1 MRQGEC
7 LLMKRVI
14 TNVIPFVAIVIVF
27 VLTIKTTSVSSQA
40 QQQAPAAG
48 AQPAQ
53 APPAGGAPQQG
64 AGGAGRGG
72 ARAGGGG
79 ARGTPLGDGPWDI
92 GEGEN
97 KVHVTVVTKGVD
109 HPWGM
114 VFLPNGDMLV
124 TERAARLR
132 VVRKGVLDPTP
143 ITGLPEIRTGSLG
156 GLLDIALHPNFAQNR
171 FVYLA
176 YSKPIAD
183 PPGRSTTAVYRAK
196 WDGGAALT
204 EGKDVFLAEPS
215 YGGARGAPAPV
226 RCCGQGPLDASYGSR
241 LAFDKAGYLYITVG
255 DRNYGEMAQDTSV
268 DIGKIVRVKDDGT
281 IPADNPFVGKA
292 GYRPEIYSIGHRNP
306 LGLTIDSVTGMIW
319 STEFGPRGGDEL
331 NRIEAGK
338 NYGWILITNGTHY
351 QDVNTPA
358 NIGKNNVAGYE
369 DPVVFWVPQCANP
382 CSFNP
387 GNVTVYR
394 GDKFPQW
401 NGNILLGSMGNL
413 EGDRNF
419 VLRVV
424 VDANGKFVSQTRIM
438 TGLNQRIRDVRTG
451 PDGYVYVLTDETAGA
466 MLRLEP
472 AK

>member
-1 MRQGEC
+1 
-7 LLMKRVI
+7 MKRVI
-14 TNVIPFVAIVIVF
+14 SNVFPFVALVV
-27 VLTIKTTSVSSQA
+27 VLVLAIQSTSVSSQA
-40 QQQAPAAG
+40 QQQTPAAG
-48 AQPAQ
+48 AAQPAQ
-53 APPAGGAPQQG
+53 DAPAGAPPQRG
-64 AGGAGRGG
+64 AGGGGR
-72 ARAGGGG
+72 GG

-97 KVHVTVVTKGVD
+97 RVHVTVVTKGVD

-114 VFLPNGDMLV
+114 VFLPNSDMLV
-124 TERAARLR
+124 TERAGRLR

-143 ITGLPEIRTGSLG
+143 ITGLPPLRAGGFG
-156 GLLDIALHPNFAQNR
+156 GLMDIALHPNFAQNR
-171 FVYLA
+171 LVYFTYA
-176 YSKPIAD
+176 KQTSETPAK
-183 PPGRSTTAVYRAK
+183 STTAVYRARF
-196 WDGGAALT
+196 DGGAELT
-204 EGKDVFLAEPS
+204 DGKDVFVAEP
-215 YGGARGAPAPV
+215 YYAVGRGAETPV

-255 DRNYGEMAQDTSV
+255 DRNYGEMAQDPSV
-268 DIGKIVRVKDDGT
+268 DIGKIVRIKDDGT
-281 IPADNPFVGKA
+281 IPTDNPFIGKA
-292 GYRPEIYSIGHRNP
+292 GYRPELYTIGHRNP

-351 QDVNTPA
+351 QNINTPA
-358 NIGKNNVAGYE
+358 QIGKNNVAGYE

-387 GNVTVYR
+387 GNVTVYH

-401 NGNILLGSMGNL
+401 NGNVLLGSMGNL

-424 VDANGKFVSQTRIM
+424 VDANGKFVSQTRIL
-438 TGLNQRIRDVRTG
+438 TGLGQRIRDVRTG
-451 PDGYVYVLTDETAGA
+451 PDGYVYILTDETAGA